1 MKQVN
6 KFENFSKES
15 NFTDAEYLSLKNR
28 ASKTADDSYN
38 DWLENKNETFA
49 RMISRTAVSPGFID
63 FLPIW
68 LEKFK
73 DELLVIDAINSR
85 IK

>member
-38 DWLENKNETFA
+38 DWLEN
-49 RMISRTAVSPGFID
+49 
-63 FLPIW
+63 
-68 LEKFK
+68 
-73 DELLVIDAINSR
+73 
-85 IK
+85 

>member
-15 NFTDAEYLSLKNR
+15 NFTDAEYLS
-28 ASKTADDSYN
+28 
-38 DWLENKNETFA
+38 
-49 RMISRTAVSPGFID
+49 RTAVSPGSID

-73 DELLVIDAINSR
+73 DEPLVIDAINSR